1 MIRRPPRSTRTD
13 TLFPYTTLFRSQ
25 KRIGELRNA
34 LVPHGEQAFGNP
46 AYNFRANLPSLD
58 DKCWKKT
65 KLRSD
70 CREEWA
76 ERLKLA
82 AQAKDR
88 KSVVS
93 GTSVSVRVDRDGARI
108 ITKNNETTSQIVV

>member
-1 MIRRPPRSTRTD
+1 MYQPRG
-13 TLFPYTTLFRSQ
+13 TLYQLAQ

-70 CREEWA
+70 CREEWD

-82 AQAKDR
+82 AQAN
-88 KSVVS
+88 
-93 GTSVSVRVDRDGARI
+93 GARSEERRVGKEWVS
-108 ITKNNETTSQIVV
+108 TCRSRWSPYN